1 MKKLIYL
8 LTLII
13 PLSAQEVG
21 DDPFHDS
28 VGKEDKKE
36 STGKKSDDASPF
48 WVVRTL
54 QDMEWRKFEAA
65 HRRAHSKRG
74 EHHSARESRGDKR
87 KEMGKKYKI
96 RQAVRLVVV
105 GGLAYYIGY
114 HQGEEHFKGGWN
126 KRKYDWGDRK

>member
-8 LTLII
+8 FALII
-13 PLSAQEVG
+13 PLSAQEAK
-21 DDPFHDS
+21 DDPFHAS
-28 VGKEDKKE
+28 VGKETEKEVKEE
-36 STGKKSDDASPF
+36 STGKK
-48 WVVRTL
+48 VVRTL

-87 KEMGKKYKI
+87 KEMVKKHKI

-114 HQGEEHFKGGWN
+114 HQGEEHFKGSWN
-126 KRKYDWGDRK
+126 KRKYDWGERE

>member
-1 MKKLIYL
+1 MKTL
-8 LTLII
+8 LLVLALTV
-13 PLSAQEVG
+13 PLVAQEKA
-21 DDPFHDS
+21 
-28 VGKEDKKE
+28 KEEQKE
-36 STGKKSDDASPF
+36 STGKK
-48 WVVRTL
+48 VVRTL

-87 KEMGKKYKI
+87 KEMGKKHKI

>member
-28 VGKEDKKE
+28 VRKETKKEVKEE
-36 STGKKSDDASPF
+36 STGKK
-48 WVVRTL
+48 VVRTL

-74 EHHSARESRGDKR
+74 EQHSVRESRGDKR
-87 KEMGKKYKI
+87 KEMVKKHKI
-96 RQAVRLVVV
+96 RQVVRLAVV

-114 HQGEEHFKGGWN
+114 HQGEKHFNGGM
-126 KRKYDWGDRK
+126 KHRPYLGDRK

>member
-13 PLSAQEVG
+13 PLSAQEAK
-21 DDPFHDS
+21 DDPFHAS
-28 VGKEDKKE
+28 VGKETEKE
-36 STGKKSDDASPF
+36 ETVPQK
-48 WVVRTL
+48 VVRHI
-54 QDMEWRKFEAA
+54 QDTEWRKFQAA

-74 EHHSARESRGDKR
+74 EEHSVRVVDKR
-87 KEMGKKYKI
+87 KEMGKKHKI

-114 HQGEEHFKGGWN
+114 HQGEEHFNGGWDR
-126 KRKYDWGDRK
+126 RKDWSDRK

>member
-8 LTLII
+8 IALII
-13 PLSAQEVG
+13 PLSAQEAK
-21 DDPFHDS
+21 DDPFHAS
-28 VGKEDKKE
+28 VGKETEKEVKEE
-36 STGKKSDDASPF
+36 STGKK
-48 WVVRTL
+48 VVRTL

-65 HRRAHSKRG
+65 HRRAHSKRE

-87 KEMGKKYKI
+87 KEMGKKHKI

-114 HQGEEHFKGGWN
+114 HQGEKHFKGGWDR
-126 KRKYDWGDRK
+126 RKDWGGRK

>member
-13 PLSAQEVG
+13 PLSAQEAK
-21 DDPFHDS
+21 DDPFHAS

-36 STGKKSDDASPF
+36 STGKK
-48 WVVRTL
+48 VVRTL

-74 EHHSARESRGDKR
+74 EHHSARESMGDRR
-87 KEMGKKYKI
+87 KEMGKKHKI

>member
-28 VGKEDKKE
+28 VRKETKKEVKEE
-36 STGKKSDDASPF
+36 STGKK
-48 WVVRTL
+48 VVRTL

-74 EHHSARESRGDKR
+74 EHHSARESMGDKR
-87 KEMGKKYKI
+87 KEIVKKHKI